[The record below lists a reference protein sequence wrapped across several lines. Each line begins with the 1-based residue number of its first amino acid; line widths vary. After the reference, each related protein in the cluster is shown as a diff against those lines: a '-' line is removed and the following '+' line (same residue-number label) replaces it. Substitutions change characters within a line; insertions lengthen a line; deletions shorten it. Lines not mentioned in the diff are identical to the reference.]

1 MKIVFLEPLGLK
13 TSIIEEA
20 CAGLKQQGHEVVI
33 YPDRN
38 ENLDEL
44 IRRAQGAEVVIE
56 SNIPLRKNFL
66 DACPKLKML
75 SIAFTGLDHIDMEE
89 CQRRGILVKNAAGY
103 STEAVAELAI
113 AMMIDVY
120 RKVLENDRIT
130 RECQRKGIM
139 PGREI
144 GGKTVGIIGMG
155 NIGQRVAKLLNAFG
169 CKVLAWNRTPK
180 TVEGVT
186 FVDKETL
193 LKESDIV
200 TLHIA
205 LNNETRDFITER
217 ELKLMKPSAILINT
231 ARGPVVNEQAL
242 AVALKSGII
251 AGAATVQAT
260 NEELAELAGELESTA
275 FSEDEIDLSTKIA
288 AGNYG
293 FWGGVWRSDPA
304 HSGWF
309 IPISG
314 ESIRVVAGNGLVYC
328 MFCSGTTQTAR
339 TASSYVSGPFL
350 IQSGDTWT
358 YDIPQNATYLWCNI
372 NANDNRVLPSEV
384 YCTRPYDLNS
394 YSQKVEPKI
403 SSGSILP
410 L

>member
-13 TSIIEEA
+13 PEIIESA
-20 CAGLKQQGHEVVI
+20 CSGLKQQGHEVVI

-44 IRRAQGAEVVIE
+44 IRRAQDAEVIIE

-89 CQRRGILVKNAAGY
+89 CQRRGIIVKNAAGY

-120 RKVLENDRIT
+120 RKVLENDCIT

-169 CKVLAWNRTPK
+169 CKVLAWYRTPK
-180 TVEGVT
+180 TIEGVT

-205 LNNETRDFITER
+205 LNNETRDFITAQDFQ
-217 ELKLMKPSAILINT
+217 LMKPSAILINT

-242 AVALKSGII
+242 ADALNKGWI
-251 AGAATVQAT
+251 AGAATDVYGTEPPLKQVNPLFDAPNLIMLPHIGFAT
-260 NEELAELAGELESTA
+260 EEA
-275 FSEDEIDLSTKIA
+275 FKLRLGIVIK
-288 AGNYG
+288 N
-293 FWGGVWRSDPA
+293 
-304 HSGWF
+304 
-309 IPISG
+309 
-314 ESIRVVAGNGLVYC
+314 VVDA
-328 MFCSGTTQTAR
+328 
-339 TASSYVSGPFL
+339 
-350 IQSGDTWT
+350 
-358 YDIPQNATYLWCNI
+358 
-372 NANDNRVLPSEV
+372 
-384 YCTRPYDLNS
+384 
-394 YSQKVEPKI
+394 YSR
-403 SSGSILP
+403 
-410 L
+410 

>member
-13 TSIIEEA
+13 ISKIEEA
-20 CAGLKQQGHEVVI
+20 CTELKKQGHEVVI

-38 ENLDEL
+38 ENIDEL
-44 IRRAQGAEVVIE
+44 KRRAEGAEVIIE
-56 SNIPLRKNFL
+56 SNIPLRKDFL

-89 CQRRGILVKNAAGY
+89 CARRGIIVKNAAGY

-120 RKVLENDRIT
+120 RKVVENDKIT

-155 NIGQRVAKLLNAFG
+155 NIGQRVAKLLNAYG

-180 TVEGVT
+180 TVDGVT

-205 LNNETRDFITER
+205 LNKETRDFITEK

-242 AVALKSGII
+242 ADALKSGII
-251 AGAATVQAT
+251 AGAATDVYGIEPPLKADHPLFEAPNLIMLPHIGFAT
-260 NEELAELAGELESTA
+260 EEAFVLRLGIVIKNLE
-275 FSEDEIDLSTKIA
+275 
-288 AGNYG
+288 
-293 FWGGVWRSDPA
+293 
-304 HSGWF
+304 F
-309 IPISG
+309 II
-314 ESIRVVAGNGLVYC
+314 
-328 MFCSGTTQTAR
+328 
-339 TASSYVSGPFL
+339 
-350 IQSGDTWT
+350 
-358 YDIPQNATYLWCNI
+358 
-372 NANDNRVLPSEV
+372 
-384 YCTRPYDLNS
+384 
-394 YSQKVEPKI
+394 
-403 SSGSILP
+403 
-410 L
+410 

>member
-13 TSIIEEA
+13 PEIIESA
-20 CAGLKQQGHEVVI
+20 CSGLKQQGHEVVI

-44 IRRAQGAEVVIE
+44 IRRAQDAEVVIE

-66 DACPKLKML
+66 DACPKLQLL

-89 CQRRGILVKNAAGY
+89 CQRRGIVVKNAAGY

-120 RKVLENDRIT
+120 RKVLQNDRVI
-130 RECQRKGIM
+130 RECLSRGVM

-144 GGKTVGIIGMG
+144 GGKTVGIVGMG

-205 LNNETRDFITER
+205 LNKETRNFIGER
-217 ELKLMKPSAILINT
+217 ELSLMKPSAILINT

-242 AVALKSGII
+242 ADALMNGVI
-251 AGAATVQAT
+251 AGAATDVYGTEPPLKKDNPLFEAPNLVMLPHIGFAT
-260 NEELAELAGELESTA
+260 EEA
-275 FSEDEIDLSTKIA
+275 FILRLGIVVKNIED
-288 AGNYG
+288 
-293 FWGGVWRSDPA
+293 R
-304 HSGWF
+304 
-309 IPISG
+309 
-314 ESIRVVAGNGLVYC
+314 
-328 MFCSGTTQTAR
+328 
-339 TASSYVSGPFL
+339 
-350 IQSGDTWT
+350 
-358 YDIPQNATYLWCNI
+358 
-372 NANDNRVLPSEV
+372 
-384 YCTRPYDLNS
+384 
-394 YSQKVEPKI
+394 SQKTE
-403 SSGSILP
+403 
-410 L
+410 